1 MVINI
6 CTNWLLNNDT
16 YLNDPEKF
24 SLNDF
29 ELRWYLTGK
38 PEQEKYFFGASII
51 GAFYM
56 GRILRRLFEI
66 QKSIEE

>member
-16 YLNDPEKF
+16 YLTNPEKF

-29 ELRWYLTGK
+29 ELRWYLTDK
-38 PEQEKYFFGASII
+38 P
-51 GAFYM
+51 
-56 GRILRRLFEI
+56 
-66 QKSIEE
+66 